1 MIRCG
6 RWSIRRRTGRF
17 ISVFIDGRRVVD
29 RGSVLTLD
37 HANALAALTE
47 AQGRMMAAVPGYDW
61 ARRHADQI
69 TPLSLTMINA
79 LN

>member
-1 MIRCG
+1 
-6 RWSIRRRTGRF
+6 
-17 ISVFIDGRRVVD
+17 
-29 RGSVLTLD
+29 VLTLD
-37 HANALAALTE
+37 HADALAALTE